1 MSHYLCLVQAVD
13 GGAISA
19 LAKIMKSQDDE
30 GLLATI
36 CRIVKELCTEV
47 SLFKRLLQGTDRIFP
62 SCATSSSYSSRD

>member
-47 SLFKRLLQGTDRIFP
+47 SLFKRLLQGTDSQPLGTAF
-62 SCATSSSYSSRD
+62 ASSSFRD